1 MKRRV
6 HVVGPGPPFVNR
18 RIGTDHV
25 VVCEQMGV
33 AELLDALGVCTRG
46 GHRTEFSWGKTSRR
60 ARRLRYQ
67 RPRLITCT
75 IVNVEQ
81 RSYPDLKFAF
91 SEGGIGWIP
100 LYLDRSDRHYTNQ
113 KWLRRDFGDKTAQ

>member
-46 GHRTEFSWGKTSRR
+46 ADIATEFSLGEDHADAHAGYAIS
-60 ARRLRYQ
+60 
-67 RPRLITCT
+67 
-75 IVNVEQ
+75 V
-81 RSYPDLKFAF
+81 
-91 SEGGIGWIP
+91 
-100 LYLDRSDRHYTNQ
+100 
-113 KWLRRDFGDKTAQ
+113 RDS